1 MTCKTRRNARGLGSI
16 RQRPD
21 GRWEGRLTIGKDP
34 GTGKQV
40 QRSVYGDTQKEV
52 LQALQKLAVERDTG
66 VYTAPTK
73 ITVKQWLEIWL
84 DEYTGGVKSSTK
96 ISYRQHAQNHI
107 IPALGAVKLSALKA
121 PAVQKFY
128 NGLQRRE
135 RPLSSKTVKN
145 IHGVLHQALKQAV
158 RLGYIP
164 ANPTEACTLPRIEK
178 AEIAPLDAAEIKA
191 FLAALDDS
199 EYSTLLKVDLFTGM
213 REGEILGLQWVCVDF
228 ERGVIRVDKQL
239 TRPRVKGDA
248 YRFTSLK
255 NDKPRTI
262 KPAPYVMELLR
273 EHRKRQLEKRL
284 RAGDLWDEGDFPD
297 LVFTGDT
304 GKHLCYNVI
313 LRHYR
318 QALKA
323 AGLPE
328 KRFHDLRHTYAV
340 ASLRAG
346 DDIKTVQENLGHHTA
361 AFTLDQY
368 GHVTGDM
375 RDESSRRMQRFI
387 DGLK

>member
-16 RQRPD
+16 RQRLD

-73 ITVKQWLEIWL
+73 MTVRQWLEIWL
-84 DEYTGGVKSSTK
+84 DEYTGGVKSSTQ

-135 RPLSSKTVKN
+135 KPLSSKTVKN

-164 ANPTEACTLPRIEK
+164 GES
-178 AEIAPLDAAEIKA
+178 DGAARFPVSKRRR
-191 FLAALDDS
+191 S
-199 EYSTLLKVDLFTGM
+199 RPWM
-213 REGEILGLQWVCVDF
+213 R
-228 ERGVIRVDKQL
+228 RR
-239 TRPRVKGDA
+239 
-248 YRFTSLK
+248 S
-255 NDKPRTI
+255 KP
-262 KPAPYVMELLR
+262 
-273 EHRKRQLEKRL
+273 
-284 RAGDLWDEGDFPD
+284 
-297 LVFTGDT
+297 
-304 GKHLCYNVI
+304 
-313 LRHYR
+313 
-318 QALKA
+318 
-323 AGLPE
+323 
-328 KRFHDLRHTYAV
+328 
-340 ASLRAG
+340 
-346 DDIKTVQENLGHHTA
+346 
-361 AFTLDQY
+361 
-368 GHVTGDM
+368 
-375 RDESSRRMQRFI
+375 SSPP
-387 DGLK
+387 

>member
-121 PAVQKFY
+121 
-128 NGLQRRE
+128 
-135 RPLSSKTVKN
+135 
-145 IHGVLHQALKQAV
+145 
-158 RLGYIP
+158 
-164 ANPTEACTLPRIEK
+164 
-178 AEIAPLDAAEIKA
+178 
-191 FLAALDDS
+191 
-199 EYSTLLKVDLFTGM
+199 
-213 REGEILGLQWVCVDF
+213 
-228 ERGVIRVDKQL
+228 
-239 TRPRVKGDA
+239 
-248 YRFTSLK
+248 
-255 NDKPRTI
+255 
-262 KPAPYVMELLR
+262 
-273 EHRKRQLEKRL
+273 
-284 RAGDLWDEGDFPD
+284 
-297 LVFTGDT
+297 
-304 GKHLCYNVI
+304 
-313 LRHYR
+313 
-318 QALKA
+318 